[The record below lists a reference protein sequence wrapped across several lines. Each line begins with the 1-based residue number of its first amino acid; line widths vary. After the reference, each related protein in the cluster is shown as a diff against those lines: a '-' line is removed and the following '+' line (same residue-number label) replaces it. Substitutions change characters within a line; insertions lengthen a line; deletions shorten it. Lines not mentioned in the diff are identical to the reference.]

1 MEDTRVC
8 VSGLQ
13 QGRADRFLQLFQD
26 NIKREGADVLL
37 EWLKKSD
44 FFTAPA
50 STKFHRAHK
59 GGLLEHSLN
68 VYDCLIT
75 AIGTIFNRR

>member
-1 MEDTRVC
+1 MGGVKVLEETRVC

-13 QGRADRFLQLFQD
+13 QGLADRFLQLFQD
-26 NIKREGADVLL
+26 NIKREGADMLL

-50 STKFHRAHK
+50 STKFHGAHEC
-59 GGLLEHSLN
+59 GLLEHSLN
-68 VYDCLIT
+68 VYDSL
-75 AIGTIFNRR
+75 A